1 MSDTD
6 RARLARC
13 LLVYLVYSAAFL
25 SGLPLLFLLRA
36 VEQSWSGNLLASS
49 FLEEAAKGVLFL
61 ALALA
66 LGLAKGRFPS
76 AASPELLPLVC
87 IVGFA
92 MTENLLF
99 VLYAPTTA
107 VYQRL
112 LYAYPI
118 HLNTGLLYTI
128 VFVSAG
134 TTTGSARPPV
144 ATVGGFSRAS
154 HAPRAP
160 HAARGARLGRIV
172 LPALAALVGVAY
184 HFALNVLALV
194 ISGAAVYAVGAA
206 NLLVLAL
213 LFASLHHLR
222 VERSLG
228 YVGL

>member
-154 HAPRAP
+154 
-160 HAARGARLGRIV
+160 RGARLGRIV